1 MELALCVAAPRL
13 QQRKAKGGAEATRRR
28 GPQLSACRCKVCC
41 ACACACACACVCCRA
56 CACARACGVR
66 VPRERRLTVQLSL
79 GSVWCTP
86 GMPSHATHA
95 LACDSR
101 APRAQQSE
109 RTCDLCASGRSRCSR
124 PPYTHRRHINTH
136 TRCVPLCTVNAPPRM
151 PVHDARPWFPR
162 SPISPAPLPHWS
174 HCVREVGTKT
184 AIWHAAATLHPN
196 SCLRPAPIA
205 GRGGRVYKAMPP
217 QPRAHLRFA
226 FPSRRHV
233 HRERGSR

>member
-1 MELALCVAAPRL
+1 MRSASSPLKWNLHCLWLQREKRKRRLRGATTERLSMQGVLRVRVRVLSCV
-13 QQRKAKGGAEATRRR
+13 
-28 GPQLSACRCKVCC
+28 CV
-41 ACACACACACVCCRA
+41 CACVCMRGPESDALPCSSLSEISLVHTA
-56 CACARACGVR
+56 GC
-66 VPRERRLTVQLSL
+66 PRMQHT
-79 GSVWCTP
+79 
-86 GMPSHATHA
+86 PSHATA
-95 LACDSR
+95 ARRARSR
-101 APRAQQSE
+101 ASVHVISVRAAD
-109 RTCDLCASGRSRCSR
+109 RDARDPIR
-124 PPYTHRRHINTH
+124 PPPAHMHTH